1 MVGSDGVRRDLVALI
16 QKPLRDHVLPCDR
29 GARRREGGGSARK
42 GQAVQESREQKIRDR
57 AHRLWEAEGRPE
69 GRGHEHWLEA
79 ERQVLA
85 EEAAGAS
92 PSAPDEP
99 PADPLRNPELIP
111 PAEDVEYPAITGPE
125 QMPDIAGARTSLNPS
140 EIVDEQTAQALQ
152 PEAGRSGA
160 GTRRAGGAEVP
171 LRERP
176 GKSTLEP

>member
-1 MVGSDGVRRDLVALI
+1 MGD
-16 QKPLRDHVLPCDR
+16 DR
-29 GARRREGGGSARK
+29 EAR
-42 GQAVQESREQKIRDR
+42 IRAR
-57 AHRLWEAEGRPE
+57 AHRLWEEEGRPE
-69 GRGHEHWLEA
+69 GRAEQHW
-79 ERQVLA
+79 R
-85 EEAAGAS
+85 EAARQTAAEDAGGS
-92 PSAPDEP
+92 P

-125 QMPDIAGARTSLNPS
+125 QVPDIAGARTSLNPS
-140 EIVDEQTAQALQ
+140 EIVDERTAQALQ